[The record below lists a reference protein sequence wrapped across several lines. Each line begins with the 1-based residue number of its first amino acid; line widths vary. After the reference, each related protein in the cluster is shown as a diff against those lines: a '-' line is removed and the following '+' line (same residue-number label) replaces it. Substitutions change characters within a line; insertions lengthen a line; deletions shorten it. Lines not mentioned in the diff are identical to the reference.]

1 MSLYPSLEDMK
12 VDQMMKAQLQQHGGG
27 VNPPASST
35 AGGFK
40 APTPAG
46 LPYPPSP
53 SAPPPSAAGSTRA
66 VSPAYPGLAEYMG
79 LELTPEEIALN
90 MPEYSANNQQTSLAL
105 NNYGQVVGGPA
116 SSSLQVVGSPSS
128 SLQVVGSSSSSSLQS
143 LTAPLSGSSLG
154 LARAQVSHG
163 IRQVVL
169 CKDGEGKVGMRVK
182 AINKGIFVCLVT
194 KESPAALGGL
204 RFGDQ
209 ILQVNN
215 ISVAGYSS
223 DKVHDILKKA
233 GNNNIVLAVRDRPFE
248 RTLTLHKDSTGHI
261 GFQFKDGRINSI
273 AVESSAARN
282 GLLVD
287 HNLLEVNGQNV
298 VGVKDKE
305 VGRFIEDGGDIVT
318 ITIIPTF
325 IYNHIIKNMSNSLLT
340 RMMDHSV
347 PEM

>member
-12 VDQMMKAQLQQHGGG
+12 VDHMMKAQQQQHGHPPNSSSGG
-27 VNPPASST
+27 VQVPAT
-35 AGGFK
+35 A
-40 APTPAG
+40 

-53 SAPPPSAAGSTRA
+53 SAPTASSVYPSAPGA
-66 VSPAYPGLAEYMG
+66 VNSAYPGLAEYMG
-79 LELTPEEIALN
+79 MELTPEEIALN
-90 MPEYSANNQQTSLAL
+90 MPEYSRNNQTSLAL
-105 NNYGQVVGGPA
+105 NNYGQVVGVGG
-116 SSSLQVVGSPSS
+116 STVSLVP
-128 SLQVVGSSSSSSLQS
+128 SSSSSSLQS

-194 KESPAALGGL
+194 KESPAAIGGL

-233 GNNNIVLAVRDRPFE
+233 GNNNILLAVRDRPFE

-261 GFQFKDGRINSI
+261 GFQFKEGRINSI

-305 VGRFIEDGGDIVT
+305 VGRFIEEGGDIIT

>member
-1 MSLYPSLEDMK
+1 
-12 VDQMMKAQLQQHGGG
+12 V
-27 VNPPASST
+27 SSV
-35 AGGFK
+35 
-40 APTPAG
+40 
-46 LPYPPSP
+46 YP
-53 SAPPPSAAGSTRA
+53 SAPGAVSSVYPSAPGA
-66 VSPAYPGLAEYMG
+66 VSSAYPGLAEYMG
-79 LELTPEEIALN
+79 MELTPEEIALN
-90 MPEYSANNQQTSLAL
+90 MPEYSRNNQTSLAL
-105 NNYGQVVGGPA
+105 NNYGQVVGVGG
-116 SSSLQVVGSPSS
+116 STVSLVP
-128 SLQVVGSSSSSSLQS
+128 SSSSSSLQS

-194 KESPAALGGL
+194 KESPAAIGGL

-233 GNNNIVLAVRDRPFE
+233 GNNNILLAVRDRPFE

-261 GFQFKDGRINSI
+261 GFQFKEGRINSI

-305 VGRFIEDGGDIVT
+305 VGRFIEEGGDIIT